1 MTKSTA
7 AAEPA
12 KRARG
17 DNGEGLGTPLQFRNA
32 NGRKATSANHCAA
45 VAADYLDRACY
56 ERTLDALLNA
66 SPDTAL
72 LIDIKGTILALNGV
86 AKTRL
91 SALANGS
98 LPRNGNLIG
107 ECVYDIFPKELVRSR
122 KARNREVIRTG
133 KPLRYEDQR
142 GERWFDTSIQPI
154 NAANGKVTALAVF
167 TRDIT
172 DRKQGEQA
180 LAESRETARALI
192 NAPTDTALLIDTRG
206 TIIALNKTATQR
218 FRELAVQRYG
228 EAPKE
233 LVGLCVFDLFHEDVA
248 ATRRARNEEAVRSG
262 KAARFIDQRNG
273 YWYDNTIY
281 PMKDAA
287 GSVVRLAIYSR
298 DITDIKEAEEEIRAQ
313 AQELASFNVRLSQ
326 TASTLAESQR
336 ELLQLNRE
344 LQEERRIVEDLNRD
358 LERRVQERT
367 QELRRAYEELQTR
380 TKELVHAKAE
390 AATDAL
396 TGLSNHRAFH
406 LRIAQDI
413 PAAEAAEEPIS
424 LIMLDVDNFKRVN
437 DHLGHLAGDR
447 ILRGLARAVRKVVA
461 AENAYRY
468 GGDEFAILLRGT
480 TAPDAAVIAEEL
492 RAALESSLKQADTTV
507 TVSLGVADLAGMTG
521 PIEELIYRADMAMY
535 WAKSIGKNRVGE
547 WSGLQLQRPVAAAAV

>member
-1 MTKSTA
+1 MSNSIALAGTA
-7 AAEPA
+7 GM
-12 KRARG
+12 ARG
-17 DNGEGLGTPLQFRNA
+17 EDGTDHRSTTHLQKG
-32 NGRKATSANHCAA
+32 NGRTRPKPRPAA
-45 VAADYLDRACY
+45 SVPSGHLDPESY

-72 LIDIKGTILALNGV
+72 LIDTAGTILALNGV

-98 LPRNGNLIG
+98 LPRSGKLIG
-107 ECVYDIFPKELVRSR
+107 MCVYDIFPRELVRSR
-122 KARNREVIRTG
+122 KARNREVVRNG
-133 KPLRYEDQR
+133 MPLRYEDQR
-142 GERWFDTSIQPI
+142 GDRWFDTSIQPI
-154 NAANGKVTALAVF
+154 VGPSGRVAALAVF
-167 TRDIT
+167 TRDVT
-172 DRKQGEQA
+172 DRKLNEESLRESQEVTKA
-180 LAESRETARALI
+180 LV
-192 NAPTDTALLIDTRG
+192 NAPTDTALLIDTSG
-206 TIIALNKTATQR
+206 TIIALNRTATER
-218 FRELAVQRYG
+218 LSELAVQRYG
-228 EAPKE
+228 KAPE
-233 LVGLCVFDLFHEDVA
+233 DLVGLCVFDLFHEDVA
-248 ATRRARNEEAVRSG
+248 ATRRARNEQAVRTG

-281 PMKDAA
+281 PMKDSS

-298 DITDIKEAEEEIRAQ
+298 DITDIKKAEEEIREQ
-313 AQELASFNVRLSQ
+313 AQELVSFNVRLSQ
-326 TASTLAESQR
+326 TASSLAASQR
-336 ELLQLNRE
+336 ELLHLNQE

-380 TKELVHAKAE
+380 TKELVHAKTE

-396 TGLSNHRAFH
+396 TGLRNHRAFH
-406 LRIAQDI
+406 ECIARDI
-413 PAAEAAEEPIS
+413 PEAEAADEPIS

-461 AENAYRY
+461 HENVYRY

-480 TAPDAAVIAEEL
+480 SAPDAAALAEKL
-492 RAALESSLKQADTTV
+492 RVALETSLKQADTTV
-507 TVSLGVADLAGMTG
+507 TVSLGVADLSGMAG

-547 WSGLQLQRPVAAAAV
+547 WSGLQLQRPAQVAAV